1 MLHLFREWS
10 EVQILYRRMWCWRTS
25 RCRRSRLPVWK
36 PKEQGR
42 RSRSSGTAQCF
53 AVSSRAA
60 WRASDSADAACDCG
74 GGGADHLS
82 WTGGKETAEGAA
94 GQADPKNGSKNLP
107 VSLSVGHRC
116 RSWLGNSSNRCRTR
130 PQISGGRARRIYAC
144 LPSDRETYLR

>member
-1 MLHLFREWS
+1 MLHLFRKWS
-10 EVQILYRRMWCWRTS
+10 EVQILSRRMWCWRTI

-36 PKEQGR
+36 TERARQG
-42 RSRSSGTAQCF
+42 SRSSGTAQCF

-74 GGGADHLS
+74 GGGADHLP

-94 GQADPKNGSKNLP
+94 GQADPENGSKNLP